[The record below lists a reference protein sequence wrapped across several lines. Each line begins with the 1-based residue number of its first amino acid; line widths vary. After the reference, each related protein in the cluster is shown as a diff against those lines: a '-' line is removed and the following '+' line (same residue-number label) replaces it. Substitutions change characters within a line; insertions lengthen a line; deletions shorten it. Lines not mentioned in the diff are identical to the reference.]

1 MRRESVPRL
10 FERSVR
16 ITSGATVRRLSGR
29 GNLAWNFSSGEAEY
43 CFGTPLSN
51 DLTNAAKEP
60 PNFAGHYRFTFWGC
74 GSNCAAGAVID
85 LQTGTVYPPPLGD
98 HGDGWSRWM
107 IAATMSNGSAIDFHP
122 DSRLVV
128 VRGGI
133 NYSERLKANIPDVW
147 YFVWERD
154 RFRQLLFKSG
164 KDSGR

>member
-1 MRRESVPRL
+1 
-10 FERSVR
+10 
-16 ITSGATVRRLSGR
+16 
-29 GNLAWNFSSGEAEY
+29 
-43 CFGTPLSN
+43 
-51 DLTNAAKEP
+51 
-60 PNFAGHYRFTFWGC
+60 
-74 GSNCAAGAVID
+74 
-85 LQTGTVYPPPLGD
+85 
-98 HGDGWSRWM
+98 M